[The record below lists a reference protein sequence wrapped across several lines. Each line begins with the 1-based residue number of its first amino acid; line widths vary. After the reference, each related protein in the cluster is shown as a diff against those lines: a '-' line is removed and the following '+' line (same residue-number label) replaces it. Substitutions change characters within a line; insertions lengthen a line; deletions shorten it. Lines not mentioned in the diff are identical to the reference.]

1 MYSLKSRSLQ
11 WHKIGTNVLLN
22 NHLYS
27 AILSIKND
35 LALKCLHYRS
45 QWLPKSFSSLES
57 CLDSFRPFPL
67 SSSSSSL
74 STMFQNTG
82 DLCNIIAMHLK
93 DQASLNKCKQEGSR
107 LRMYL
112 ALHSNNV
119 PLSQSRLMK
128 VNTLSEL

>member
-93 DQASLNKCKQEGSR
+93 DQAWFLWQPIHKWPWWLVILYAGS
-107 LRMYL
+107 YL
-112 ALHSNNV
+112 EIQNW
-119 PLSQSRLMK
+119 LSSS
-128 VNTLSEL
+128 TWG